1 MTEDGLRRG
10 LKKEACPIY
19 IILLIMMLQ
28 WIINKRPVG
37 SLISLV
43 NSDTIRLSGQMMV
56 PDLNADVQRPV
67 VQYSNGGKGFI
78 GCFHHNVAKKR
89 ARSHHSM
96 PKLHCIIPVVDTVDI
111 VDIVFCKR
119 QFHHASK

>member
-1 MTEDGLRRG
+1 
-10 LKKEACPIY
+10 
-19 IILLIMMLQ
+19 
-28 WIINKRPVG
+28 
-37 SLISLV
+37 
-43 NSDTIRLSGQMMV
+43 MV

-96 PKLHCIIPVVDTVDI
+96 LKLHCIIPIVDTVDI
-111 VDIVFCKR
+111 VDIVGLLCYNRSIRIEDTKICHVMGRNFIVYIIYR
-119 QFHHASK
+119 

>member
-1 MTEDGLRRG
+1 MAS
-10 LKKEACPIY
+10 KKEACPIH

-28 WIINKRPVG
+28 WIVHKRPVG

-43 NSDTIRLSGQMMV
+43 YSDIIHVSGQMMV

-78 GCFHHNVAKKR
+78 GCFHHNVAKKE
-89 ARSHHSM
+89 HGH
-96 PKLHCIIPVVDTVDI
+96 IIPCQSFTVLYLSLI
-111 VDIVFCKR
+111 PLISLVCSVIIEV
-119 QFHHASK
+119 SE